1 MSFLQRPSTPVSSIQ
16 VSPVLRTVML
26 RDDAPSRNIQ
36 HVHCTGCRGKMLPSL
51 DRVFYCMG
59 CRIAVSNNV
68 SVSGPQFIIKMLAP
82 TQKGFS

>member
-1 MSFLQRPSTPVSSIQ
+1 
-16 VSPVLRTVML
+16 
-26 RDDAPSRNIQ
+26 
-36 HVHCTGCRGKMLPSL
+36 MLPSL